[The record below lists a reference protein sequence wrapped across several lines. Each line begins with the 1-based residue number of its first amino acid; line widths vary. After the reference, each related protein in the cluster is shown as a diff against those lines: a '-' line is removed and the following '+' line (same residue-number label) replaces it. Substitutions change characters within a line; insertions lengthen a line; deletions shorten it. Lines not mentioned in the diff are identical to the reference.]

1 MLDVVAGLGVPLLSP
16 CPCPCPCPC
25 ACACARQPSDF
36 SATAGDGESGDFG
49 KQRRLQGRCR
59 TAGACFAGCGAQPH
73 SAWHAGFDVHQQST
87 QCILWDGLPIL
98 CRELMAPLPLRH
110 TKLPRGKRLL
120 HKKPQS
126 PPPALPARHGQESSA
141 FSTGPQH
148 QGEGGWHGGGCRA
161 PPLGARARSRE
172 PRSPG
177 ATGAR
182 QVPTGQIT
190 TKTALARPLP
200 ASAGAGRAENIE
212 VAKVK
217 GEQQEARRARQGAGR
232 RRPQESC
239 GTPVPGSSLSPSPS
253 SRF

>member
-1 MLDVVAGLGVPLLSP
+1 MLDVVAGLGVSLLSPCRP
-16 CPCPCPCPC
+16 CPCPCAC

-73 SAWHAGFDVHQQST
+73 GAWHAGFDVHQQST

-126 PPPALPARHGQESSA
+126 PPPR
-141 FSTGPQH
+141 
-148 QGEGGWHGGGCRA
+148 
-161 PPLGARARSRE
+161 PPCSARAREQCLFHRPSAPGGGGLAWGGMPRPA
-172 PRSPG
+172 PRSPSKIPG
-177 ATGAR
+177 APEPGSYRCAASANGTNHNKDRSRQAATG
-182 QVPTGQIT
+182 QC
-190 TKTALARPLP
+190 
-200 ASAGAGRAENIE
+200 
-212 VAKVK
+212 
-217 GEQQEARRARQGAGR
+217 R
-232 RRPQESC
+232 RRESRKYRS
-239 GTPVPGSSLSPSPS
+239 GQSK
-253 SRF
+253 R